1 MGDPRK
7 LRKKYSG
14 PLHPWKRARIESE
27 REIVKEYGLKNKNEV
42 WKSESLLKNFAAQA
56 KNLIA
61 IKTAQGEIEKSQ
73 LFRRLEKF
81 GLVKPGA
88 PLDAIL
94 ELTLKDILN
103 RRLQT
108 VVIKKGF
115 ARSPKQARQ
124 FITHCH
130 IAIGNKLVTS
140 PSHMVTVEEE
150 PLVSFLES
158 SALSKPDHPERMQ
171 EKTVKPE
178 TKLPEVK
185 E

>member
-14 PLHPWKRARIESE
+14 PSHPWKRARIESE
-27 REIVKEYGLKNKNEV
+27 REIVKDYGLKNKNEV

-61 IKTAQGEIEKSQ
+61 VKTAQSEMERAQ
-73 LFRRLEKF
+73 LFHRLEKF

-108 VVIKKGF
+108 IVVKKGF
-115 ARSPKQARQ
+115 AKSLKQARQ

-130 IAIGNKLVTS
+130 ITIGNKLITS
-140 PSHMVTVEEE
+140 PSHMVTVEED
-150 PLVSFLES
+150 PLIGFLES
-158 SALSKPDHPERMQ
+158 STLSKPDHPERVQ
-171 EKTVKPE
+171 EKVLKPE
-178 TKLPEVK
+178 AK